1 MKTALVTGANRG
13 IGLELCRQLKGRGYE
28 VTAVCRA
35 ATEDLADLG
44 CRIVSGIDVTEPRT
58 VGNLASLL
66 QDVIIELLVN
76 NAGILIEDRPGSL
89 DLDDMR
95 RQFEVNTLGPLAVT
109 RALAP
114 RLRDGGKVAMI
125 TSRMGSIADNSSG
138 GYYGYRVSKAAL
150 NMAGVN
156 LAHELRSRGIA
167 VLMLHPGM
175 VATEMTGRQGVPVED
190 AAAMLLERIEQL
202 GLEQTGTFWH
212 ANGEHLPW

>member
-1 MKTALVTGANRG
+1 MRTALVTGANRG
-13 IGLELCRQLKGRGYE
+13 IGLELCRQLKGHGYE

-44 CRIVSGIDVTEPRT
+44 CRIVSGRDVTEPRT

-66 QDVIIELLVN
+66 QDVSIDLLVN
-76 NAGILIEDRPGSL
+76 NAGILIEDRLEDL
-89 DLDDMR
+89 DLDDIR
-95 RQFEVNTLGPLAVT
+95 RQFEVNTLGPLAIT

-114 RLRDGGKVAMI
+114 RLCDGGKVAMI

-202 GLEQTGTFWH
+202 GLQETGTFWH
-212 ANGEHLPW
+212 ANGERLPW

>member
-1 MKTALVTGANRG
+1 MRTALVTGANRG
-13 IGLELCRQLKGRGYE
+13 IGLELCRQLKGHGYE

-44 CRIVSGIDVTEPRT
+44 CRIISGIDVTEPRT

-66 QDVIIELLVN
+66 QDVSIDLLVN
-76 NAGILIEDRPGSL
+76 NAGILIEDRLEDL

-95 RQFEVNTLGPLAVT
+95 RQFEVNTLGPLAIT
-109 RALAP
+109 RALTP
-114 RLRDGGKVAMI
+114 RLCDGGKVAMI

-202 GLEQTGTFWH
+202 GLQETGTFWH
-212 ANGEHLPW
+212 ANGERLPW

>member
-1 MKTALVTGANRG
+1 MRTALVTGANRG
-13 IGLELCRQLKGRGYE
+13 IGLELCRQLKRHGHD
-28 VTAVCRA
+28 VTAVCRV

-44 CRIVSGIDVTEPRT
+44 CRIVSGIDVTDPRT

-66 QDVIIELLVN
+66 QEVSIDLLIN
-76 NAGILIEDRPGSL
+76 NAGILIGDQL
-89 DLDDMR
+89 DSVEFDDMR

-138 GYYGYRVSKAAL
+138 GYYGYRASKVAL
-150 NMAGVN
+150 NMVGVN
-156 LAHELRSRGIA
+156 LAHDLRSRGIA
-167 VLMLHPGM
+167 VLVLHPGM
-175 VATEMTGRQGVPVED
+175 VATAMTGWRGVPVED

-202 GLEQTGTFWH
+202 GMEDTGTFWH
-212 ANGEHLPW
+212 ANGERLPW

>member
-1 MKTALVTGANRG
+1 MRTALVTGASRG
-13 IGLELCRQLKGRGYE
+13 IGLELCRQLKGGGYE

-35 ATEDLADLG
+35 AAEDLADLG
-44 CRIVSGIDVTEPRT
+44 CRIVSGIDVTDPRT

-66 QDVIIELLVN
+66 QGVSIDLLVN
-76 NAGILIEDRPGSL
+76 NAGILIGDRPESL
-89 DLDDMR
+89 DFDDLR
-95 RQFEVNTLGPLAVT
+95 RQFEVNALGPLAVT

-150 NMAGVN
+150 NMLGVN

-175 VATEMTGRQGVPVED
+175 VATEMTGRQGIPVED
-190 AAAMLLERIEQL
+190 AAAMLIERIEQL

-212 ANGEHLPW
+212 ANGERLPW